1 MNTNPLFKEAWH
13 INEGW
18 GCIFGRMMACIN
30 VLLDSTYTVE
40 RTYESRLKTFYDL
53 AKRTRTKVLDW
64 LEILPPEV
72 FTLEHEPFAFGSLR
86 NIYVHVADCYLG
98 WGGEVGLKHKPV
110 EIKVNNVNDL
120 RSTFDEVDATVAKAL
135 ETFVDPDKPFTSPS
149 EQTLTPRWLIL
160 HTITHE
166 FHHKG
171 QALALARVLG
181 HPHPGNPD
189 TDLVVP

>member
-1 MNTNPLFKEAWH
+1 MNQ
-13 INEGW
+13 
-18 GCIFGRMMACIN
+18 
-30 VLLDSTYTVE
+30 D
-40 RTYESRLKTFYDL
+40 LKMFYDL

-64 LEILPPEV
+64 LETLPPEI
-72 FTLEHEPFAFGSLR
+72 FTLEHEAFAFGSLR

-98 WGGEVGLKHKPV
+98 WVGEVGLKLEPI
-110 EIKVNNVNDL
+110 EITVNNVSEL
-120 RSTFDEVDATVAKAL
+120 RAIFDKVDDALAKAL
-135 ETFVDPDKPFTSPS
+135 ETFDDPDKPFTSPS
-149 EQTLTPRWLIL
+149 GQTLTQRWLIL

-189 TDLVVP
+189 TDLVDPS